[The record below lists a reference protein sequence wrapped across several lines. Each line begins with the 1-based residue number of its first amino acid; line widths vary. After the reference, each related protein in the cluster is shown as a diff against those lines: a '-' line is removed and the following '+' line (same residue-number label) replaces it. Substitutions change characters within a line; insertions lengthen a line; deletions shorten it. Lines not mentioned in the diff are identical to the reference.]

1 MSKNTYS
8 YNMARKKQKLAV
20 SGVDPDFLEKQRRAM
35 LRRHRYVLYLNDNE
49 KSVIE
54 TYCER
59 FNTSRGKSAI
69 MRGMIM
75 EMMMEELDL
84 NHPTLF

>member
-1 MSKNTYS
+1 
-8 YNMARKKQKLAV
+8 MARKKKKLPV
-20 SGVDPDFLEKQRRAM
+20 SGVDPDFLEKQRQAL

-49 KSVIE
+49 KAVIE
-54 TYCER
+54 SYCER
-59 FNTSRGKSAI
+59 FNTLKGKSAL

>member
-1 MSKNTYS
+1 
-8 YNMARKKQKLAV
+8 MARKKHKLPV
-20 SGVDPDFLEKQRRAM
+20 SGVDPDFLAKQRQAM

-49 KSVIE
+49 KAVIDS
-54 TYCER
+54 YCER
-59 FNTSRGKSAI
+59 FNTASGKSAI

-75 EMMMEELDL
+75 EMMMEELDI

>member
-1 MSKNTYS
+1 
-8 YNMARKKQKLAV
+8 MARKKKKQPFG
-20 SGVDPDFLEKQRRAM
+20 GVDPDFLEKQRLAL

-54 TYCER
+54 SYCER
-59 FNTSRGKSAI
+59 FNTVQGKSAI
-69 MRGMIM
+69 MRAMIM
-75 EMMMEELDL
+75 EKMMEELDL

>member
-1 MSKNTYS
+1 
-8 YNMARKKQKLAV
+8 MARKKHKLPV
-20 SGVDPDFLEKQRRAM
+20 SGVDPDFLAKQRQAM

-49 KSVIE
+49 KAVIDS
-54 TYCER
+54 YCER
-59 FNTSRGKSAI
+59 FNTASGKSAI

-75 EMMMEELDL
+75 EMMMEELAI